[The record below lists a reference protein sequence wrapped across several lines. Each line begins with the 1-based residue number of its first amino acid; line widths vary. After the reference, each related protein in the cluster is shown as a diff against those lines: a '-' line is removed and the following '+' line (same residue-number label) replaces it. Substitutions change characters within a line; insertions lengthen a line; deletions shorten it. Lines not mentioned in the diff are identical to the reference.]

1 MRQFLLYSH
10 VLTPEEI
17 EAHAETGVPENP
29 PTLEEF
35 QNQVS
40 NFEGIYEEITKIE
53 DVQIIDKWLRIDS
66 KPFKV

>member
-17 EAHAETGVPENP
+17 EAHGENGVPENP

-35 QNQVS
+35 Q
-40 NFEGIYEEITKIE
+40 
-53 DVQIIDKWLRIDS
+53 
-66 KPFKV
+66 

>member
-17 EAHAETGVPENP
+17 EAHGENGVPENP

-53 DVQIIDKWLRIDS
+53 DVQIIDKWLKIDS